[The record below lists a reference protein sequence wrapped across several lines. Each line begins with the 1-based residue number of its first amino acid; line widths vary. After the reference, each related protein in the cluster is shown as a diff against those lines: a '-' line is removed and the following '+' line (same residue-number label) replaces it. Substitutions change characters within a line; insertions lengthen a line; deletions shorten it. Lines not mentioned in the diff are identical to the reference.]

1 MENDAR
7 GRKFPAEGVYPA
19 AEQRIVSELSQAQL
33 TVMST
38 LGAQGPGHSKR
49 RHGPRRDKQ
58 SGHELIIGVGSINH

>member
-7 GRKFPAEGVYPA
+7 GRKFTAV
-19 AEQRIVSELSQAQL
+19 
-33 TVMST
+33 ST